1 MKLKGIFTNS
11 KTLSKVLQF
20 LLIMVFTTL
29 AAMLCWTLCGGNQS
43 TESLKLLQFL
53 QTIGV
58 FLLPCFIAAYLW
70 SEKPLQYLHLTT
82 APKWQIALLTVA
94 MMIIALP
101 AINLLGYWNQQL
113 TLPDFLRPLEEIMKQ
128 QEEAAALLT
137 ERFIK
142 ANNAGIFIINIL
154 LMAALPAFSEELCFR
169 GVLMNLL
176 APQPLKGGAN
186 DRTAVLHDAEPLRTQ
201 ILPSGGWGASIW
213 VTAIIFSFIH
223 FQFYGFIPRML
234 MGALFG
240 YLLVWSGSIWLPMI
254 AHFTNNAMAVIL
266 YNIYYT
272 QDLDPTAADTFGTG
286 DTLWVGIVSGILLVG
301 CIYVIRRY
309 HTHSISE

>member
-11 KTLSKVLQF
+11 STIGKVCMF
-20 LLIMVFTTL
+20 LLVMMITSIL
-29 AAMLCWTLCGGNQS
+29 AIGLWGICGGNQS

-53 QTIGV
+53 QTLGV

-70 SEKPLQYLHLTT
+70 SEKPLLYLHLTT
-82 APKWQIALLTVA
+82 APNWQIALLTVA
-94 MMIIALP
+94 MMVIALP

-113 TLPDFLRPLEEIMKQ
+113 TLPDFLRPLEELMKQ

-142 ANNAGIFIINIL
+142 ADNVSILLLNLL
-154 LMAALPAFSEELCFR
+154 LMAVLPAFSEELCFR
-169 GVLMNLL
+169 GILMNLFMRTKDKGQKTEDAQRMANGERRKAHL
-176 APQPLKGGAN
+176 A
-186 DRTAVLHDAEPLRTQ
+186 
-201 ILPSGGWGASIW
+201 IW

-223 FQFYGFIPRML
+223 FQFYGFVPRML
-234 MGALFG
+234 LGALFG

-254 AHFTNNAMAVIL
+254 AHFTNNALAVIL

-272 QDLDPTAADTFGTG
+272 QNLDPTTADTFGTG
-286 DTLWVGIVSGILLVG
+286 DTLWVGIVSCILFAG
-301 CIYVIRRY
+301 CVVLMRKLS
-309 HTHSISE
+309 TEKKL

>member
-1 MKLKGIFTNS
+1 MKLRGIFTNS
-11 KTLSKVLQF
+11 STIGKVCMF
-20 LLIMVFTTL
+20 LLVMMITSIL
-29 AAMLCWTLCGGNQS
+29 AIGLWGICGGNQS

-58 FLLPCFIAAYLW
+58 FLLPCFFAAYLW

-82 APKWQIALLTVA
+82 TPMWQIALLTVA
-94 MMIIALP
+94 MMVIALP

-128 QEEAAALLT
+128 QEEAAAQLT

-142 ANNAGIFIINIL
+142 ADNVGILLLNLL
-154 LMAALPAFSEELCFR
+154 LMAVLPAFSEELCFR
-169 GVLMNLL
+169 GILMNLFMRTKD
-176 APQPLKGGAN
+176 KGQKTE
-186 DRTAVLHDAEPLRTQ
+186 DEQRTAKGERRT
-201 ILPSGGWGASIW
+201 PHTAIW
-213 VTAIIFSFIH
+213 ATAIIFSFIH

-240 YLLVWSGSIWLPMI
+240 YLLIWSGSIWLPMI
-254 AHFTNNAMAVIL
+254 AHFTNNALAVIL

-272 QDLDPTAADTFGTG
+272 QGLDPTTADTFGTG
-286 DTLWVGIVSGILLVG
+286 DTLWVGIISGIMLTG
-301 CIYVIRRY
+301 CIICMQQLTQRK
-309 HTHSISE
+309 HSFGI